1 MNIVNIQDP
10 LPRSVKALAVVGPS
24 RLLIHEGSF
33 VLEGV
38 LPAARKLEVKDITGP
53 FPFCTLIGALAMI
66 QYKLAAWPDKMQ

>member
-1 MNIVNIQDP
+1 MNFVNIQDP

-38 LPAARKLEVKDITGP
+38 LPVARKLEVKDITGP
-53 FPFCTLIGALAMI
+53 FPFCTLIGALTMI